1 MKLKIVADSSANLP
15 ELAEIPYAS
24 VPLKLTTDQRE
35 FVDDETLDCKAMMAY
50 LDSYKGRSGSSC
62 PSVGEWVEAFGDAD
76 FVFTLAISKAM
87 SGSHNSALQA
97 KEVYVEEHPGRQVC
111 CIDSL
116 TTGPELILLAEK
128 IRELAA
134 KGLDFDGIREQ
145 VLAYQKHCHMIF
157 MLSSVDNLAKNGRVN
172 PLIAKAVG
180 ILNIRIVGR
189 ASDEGTFQQVHKS
202 RGEKKGLAALY
213 QLMQDNGYQ
222 GSPVRINHVFN
233 QVGALALKE
242 LILADHPGADV
253 TVTPTTGL
261 CSFYAEQGG
270 IMVGFEGN
278 PIHR

>member
-1 MKLKIVADSSANLP
+1 MKLKFVTDSSANLP
-15 ELAEIPYAS
+15 ALQGIPYES
-24 VPLKLTTDQRE
+24 VPLKLLTDDRE
-35 FVDDETLDCKAMMAY
+35 FIDDSSLDCTAMMAY

-62 PSVGEWVEAFGDAD
+62 PNVGEWLEAFGDAEG
-76 FVFTLAISKAM
+76 VFTLAISRSM

-97 KEVYVEEHPGRQVC
+97 KEVYEEEHPGRKVC

-128 IRELAA
+128 IRQLAGE
-134 KGLDFDGIREQ
+134 GLDFEQIREQ
-145 VLAYQKHCHMIF
+145 ILRYMDRTHMVF
-157 MLSSVDNLAKNGRVN
+157 MLSSVDNLAKNGRVSTI
-172 PLIAKAVG
+172 IAKAVG
-180 ILNIRIVGR
+180 ILNIRIVGQ
-189 ASDEGTFQQVHKS
+189 ASDSGTFQQVHKS